1 MRGPDPI
8 LADWLARARNAPL
21 VNALPAGLHQKRIGK
36 DIACACPR
44 QAGSKDT
51 LAVSPAKHVWMC
63 RRCDESS
70 GSAIDLMIHTGGAA
84 DAFEAAERLLG
95 EARPGRA
102 GDPAAREQ
110 ARRGAESEAAGFAAG
125 RAGHDLHQALAGEVH
140 DRARFEAGYAS
151 GRKARAR
158 DEALHLQEQERR
170 ERADSFYANA
180 VQHPAAIAT
189 YFAAR
194 GIAFAPP
201 PWMRWHAGLDYWH
214 GGRVIHRG
222 PAIITPLHD
231 GRNVRCGVH
240 ATWVDMDT
248 PPKFRPALQVEGVRL
263 PTKKMFGTARGC
275 AMWLT
280 RRHRRMLIGE
290 GLETVAATLSRVEG
304 FGGMAAGSLA
314 AFASLPVDC
323 FSEVSEAVLL
333 GDGDSDPAATT
344 HYLQKGAL
352 RLKEAGV
359 ATVRIASAPPGKDFA
374 DLAARE
380 RVEA

>member
-1 MRGPDPI
+1 MKGSDPI
-8 LADWLARARNAPL
+8 LADWLARARNVPL
-21 VNALPAGLHQKRIGK
+21 INALPAGLHQKRIGK

-51 LAVSPAKHVWMC
+51 LAVSPAKHFWIC

-180 VQHPAAIAT
+180 VQHPASIAT

-201 PWMRWHAGLDYWH
+201 PWMRWHVGLDYWH
-214 GGRVIHRG
+214 EGRVIHCG
-222 PAIITPLHD
+222 PAIVTPLYD
-231 GRNVRCGVH
+231 GKNVRCGVH
-240 ATWVDMDT
+240 VTWVDMDT
-248 PPKFRPALQVEGVRL
+248 PPKFRPALEVAGEKL

-280 RRHRRMLIGE
+280 RRQGRMLIGE
-290 GLETVAATLSRVEG
+290 GLETVAAALARVEG
-304 FGGMAAGSLA
+304 FGGMATGSLS
-314 AFASLPVDC
+314 AFASLPLDGFSAV
-323 FSEVSEAVLL
+323 SEVVLL
-333 GDGDSDPAATT
+333 GDGDSAREATK
-344 HYLQKGAL
+344 HYLQMGGR

-359 ATVRIASAPPGKDFA
+359 QTVRLAFAPRGKDFA
-374 DLAARE
+374 DLAQARAG
-380 RVEA
+380 V